1 MLPQMPR
8 GLVSPGG
15 IGFDINC
22 GVRLLRTNLHIEQV
36 KGKIREKLG
45 SSLEEMI
52 PVGIWEAGAVALN
65 AGELDQVLKLGMD
78 WAENKGLCWPQ
89 DKEVCEERGRF
100 QNADPGK
107 VSERAKKRGRPQAGS
122 LGGGN
127 HYVEVQAVDEIFN
140 ELAAKVMGIKRRG
153 QVLVMI
159 HTGSRGLGHQVATDA
174 WSVCDKYSLGGK
186 KVKLVDRQLACVP
199 IHSKEGQDYVQAMA
213 AAANFALCNRT
224 IVANQVRLAF
234 ERTFNKSSEELDM
247 HVIYAVSH
255 NIAKFE
261 EYEINGEKKEVL
273 VHRKGA
279 TRAFPRGHPAVPKQY
294 QDIGQ
299 PVLIGGSM
307 GTASYILVG
316 AQGAME
322 KSMESTCH
330 GAGRSLSR
338 TKAIKTI
345 RSQDVLAKLAAQGIV
360 VKVASKHLIAE
371 EAPGAYKDV
380 ESVVETCEMAG
391 ISNRVAKLI
400 PLAVVK
406 G

>member
-1 MLPQMPR
+1 
-8 GLVSPGG
+8 
-15 IGFDINC
+15 
-22 GVRLLRTNLHIEQV
+22 
-36 KGKIREKLG
+36 
-45 SSLEEMI
+45 
-52 PVGIWEAGAVALN
+52 
-65 AGELDQVLKLGMD
+65 
-78 WAENKGLCWPQ
+78 
-89 DKEVCEERGRF
+89 
-100 QNADPGK
+100 
-107 VSERAKKRGRPQAGS
+107 
-122 LGGGN
+122 
-127 HYVEVQAVDEIFN
+127 
-140 ELAAKVMGIKRRG
+140 
-153 QVLVMI
+153 
-159 HTGSRGLGHQVATDA
+159 
-174 WSVCDKYSLGGK
+174 
-186 KVKLVDRQLACVP
+186 
-199 IHSKEGQDYVQAMA
+199 
-213 AAANFALCNRT
+213 
-224 IVANQVRLAF
+224 
-234 ERTFNKSSEELDM
+234 M